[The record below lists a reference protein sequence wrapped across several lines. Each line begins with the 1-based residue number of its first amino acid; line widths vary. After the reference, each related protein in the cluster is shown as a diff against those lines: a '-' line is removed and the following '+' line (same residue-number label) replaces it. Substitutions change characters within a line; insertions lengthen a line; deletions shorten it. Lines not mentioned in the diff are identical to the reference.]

1 MISSLISKSG
11 AAHTL
16 LHDNQ
21 QLELCVSNLS
31 IAELEKVVNR
41 LHLEVEDLHNL
52 ISKRLT
58 TINID
63 QSLDLVKQQF
73 AIYVHDI
80 DDAHIVAGAKVAQ
93 VTFIVSYNIRDFK
106 ADKLNQDFQIV
117 LLTPGLF
124 LQYLRSL

>member
-16 LHDNQ
+16 LHDNR

>member
-73 AIYVHDI
+73 TRYVHDI